1 MRRIL
6 AGTVLASLLAVAP
19 ARAGDVLKTFMMA
32 DAGTMVNIPVD
43 GFHPGAAIDGS
54 GQVFEADDG
63 LSSITI
69 LATPNTPE
77 RSLPDLL
84 AEASSGLN
92 IVHSTNLH
100 GNRVTVTGSRDDR
113 SIIRAELIDAHDVI
127 HVVEVSYDD
136 AAPAEIKERLG
147 YVVDSLRVAQST
159 SPASPDDYSTPA
171 RGSKERAA
179 MMDAARGPISSG
191 IGQTVIFV
199 ISTLRTDGEWA
210 FIQAT
215 PKNPDGTDI
224 DWSKTLLADDWEADM
239 MSDVV
244 MVLLRKR
251 NGQWVAVD
259 HVIGP
264 TDVFWYNWV
273 ESYGLPELLFNPG

>member
-1 MRRIL
+1 MRQIL
-6 AGTVLASLLAVAP
+6 AGTLLAAVLTLAP
-19 ARAGDVLKTFMMA
+19 ANAGDVLTTYIVA
-32 DAGTMVNIPVD
+32 STGTMVNIPAE
-43 GFHPGAAIDGS
+43 GFHAGKTMDG
-54 GQVFEADDG
+54 GQVFDADDG
-63 LSSITI
+63 LSSITVF
-69 LATPNTPE
+69 AAPNAPQRTLPE
-77 RSLPDLL
+77 LL
-84 AEASSGLN
+84 AEAASGLSA
-92 IVHSTNLH
+92 IRSTDLH

-113 SIIRAELIDAHDVI
+113 SVIRAELVDAHDVI
-127 HVVEVSYDD
+127 HVVEVSYDET
-136 AAPAEIKERLG
+136 APAEIKERLG

-159 SPASPDDYSTPA
+159 TPASPDDYATPA

-179 MMDAARGPISSG
+179 MMDAARGPISAG

-210 FIQAT
+210 FLQAT

-244 MVLLRKR
+244 MVLLRKKD
-251 NGQWVAVD
+251 GQWIAVD

-264 TDVFWYNWV
+264 TDVFWYNWM